1 MELKMKLKEWTK
13 YFFLLVFLLVLFSCN
28 SQNTIKENA
37 PNIILIMA
45 DDWSYPHAGFY
56 GDSSV
61 RTPTMDR
68 LAQEGVVFE
77 QAFVSAPSCTP
88 SRAAVLSGQHFWRLG
103 EGANL
108 FGRLPAEVPLY
119 TRIMKDAGYAV
130 GFADKGWGPG
140 SHDHLP
146 INPAGAY
153 FESFKD
159 FTGQVVPDQPFCF
172 WFGSYNPHRGYEEGS
187 GRQVG
192 VDISKISLPKVYP
205 ESDVVRSDMADY
217 LKEVQDLD
225 DEVTQLVNHLT
236 SKGLLDNTIIIVTS
250 DNGMP
255 FPRAKGNLYDLGTR
269 VPLIIWSGKNVKQAV
284 ARNNQLI
291 SLTDL
296 APTFL
301 DWAGLEIPK
310 EMTGKSLVKL
320 LEDSSYKLRE
330 AVFFGRER
338 HVPGQENGDWGGYPM
353 RAVRTQEYLLIKN
366 FSPDRWPAGT
376 PNYEE
381 ASFFP
386 SYYSDIDG
394 GPTRAY
400 MIHHQK
406 DDMEHQRLF
415 EKAFGKRPA
424 FELYDIKKDP
434 YQLENIFDNPTS
446 SAIKIQLQNLLS
458 AELIKTKDPR
468 QITNGEIFE
477 QNNYDG
483 GAPFPTDFVRQG
495 NRYATLRIDSFPS
508 KWVIPR
514 PIEVLFPVNVSY
526 SDRLPVIY
534 MLDGQNIFHPNNAGF
549 GKKGLERGWDV
560 DFILDSLNETG
571 FNQKAIIVGVFN
583 TGIRRRAEY
592 MPEEPREE
600 VLRRLNLMED
610 DYFSNIPMHSD
621 NYLRFMVEELKPYI
635 DTHFKT
641 LADREHTFIAGSSM
655 GGMISAYAIS
665 KYPEIYGGAA
675 CLSTHWLPLEGVF
688 VDYFEKNLPDPTTHK
703 LYFDFGTKGLDAR
716 YEPYQKEVDQ
726 AMHRKG
732 YKKGINWIT
741 KKVSGADHSGAA
753 WHRRFHEPLIFLLSN
768 N

>member
-1 MELKMKLKEWTK
+1 MELKMKPKEWIN
-13 YFFLLVFLLVLFSCN
+13 YFFLLSFLQALFSCN
-28 SQNTIKENA
+28 SDNKVNENA

-61 RTPTMDR
+61 KTPTMDR
-68 LAQEGVVFE
+68 LAKEGVIFE

-88 SRAAVLSGQHFWRLG
+88 SRAAILSGQHFWRLG
-103 EGANL
+103 QGANL
-108 FGRLPAEVPLY
+108 FGKLSAEVPIY
-119 TRIMKDAGYAV
+119 TEIMRDAGYAV
-130 GFADKGWGPG
+130 GYTDKGWGPG
-140 SHDHLP
+140 KHDHLSS
-146 INPAGAY
+146 NPAGKY
-153 FESFKD
+153 FKSFKNFVQKID
-159 FTGQVVPDQPFCF
+159 PAQPFCF
-172 WFGSYNPHRGYEEGS
+172 WFGSYNPHRGYEGGS
-187 GRQVG
+187 AREKGL
-192 VDISKISLPKVYP
+192 DISKIQMPKVYP
-205 ESDVVRSDMADY
+205 ESEVIRSDMADY

-225 DEVTQLVNHLT
+225 EEVNQLINSLKNEGV
-236 SKGLLDNTIIIVTS
+236 LDNTIIIITS

-269 VPLIIWSGKNVKQAV
+269 VPLITWSGREVKQKGI
-284 ARNNQLI
+284 RINQLV

-301 DWAGLEIPK
+301 AWAGLEIPK
-310 EMTGKSLVKL
+310 VMTGRSLVKL

-330 AVFFGRER
+330 EVFFGRER

-353 RAVRTQEYLLIKN
+353 RAVRTQKYLLIKN

-376 PNYEE
+376 PNYYE

-386 SYYSDIDG
+386 SYYSDVDG
-394 GPTRAY
+394 GPTKSYLIDHR
-400 MIHHQK
+400 H
-406 DDMEHQRLF
+406 DDAEYQRLF
-415 EKAFGKRPA
+415 EESFGKRPA
-424 FELYDIKKDP
+424 FELYDVKKDP
-434 YQLENIFDNPTS
+434 DQLENIFDDPKFS
-446 SAIKIQLQNLLS
+446 VIKTHLRNLLNS
-458 AELIKTKDPR
+458 ELIKTKDPR
-468 QITNGEIFE
+468 QIANGEIFE
-477 QNNYDG
+477 KNNYDG
-483 GAPFPTDFVRQG
+483 GAPFPPNFIRQG

-526 SDRLPVIY
+526 GERFPVIY
-534 MLDGQNIFHPNNAGF
+534 MHDGQNIFHPNNAGF

-571 FNQKAIIVGVFN
+571 FDQKAIIVGIFN
-583 TGIRRRAEY
+583 TGVRRRAEY

-600 VLRRLNLMED
+600 VFRRLDLLED
-610 DYFSNIPMHSD
+610 KYFSDIPLHSD
-621 NYLRFMVEELKPYI
+621 NYLEFLVKELKPYV
-635 DTHFKT
+635 DAHFKT

-675 CLSTHWLPLEGVF
+675 CLSTHWVPLEGVF
-688 VDYFEKNLPDPTTHK
+688 VDYFEKNLPDPITHK
-703 LYFDFGTKGLDAR
+703 LYFDFGTRGLDAR
-716 YEPYQKEVDQ
+716 YEPYQNEIDQ

-741 KKVSGADHSGAA
+741 KKVFEADHNEAA
-753 WHRRFHEPLIFLLSN
+753 WHQRFHEPLIFLLSN